1 MRDQRV
7 TVPVPTPRSTLKIN
21 AVNVLMLIAIIL
33 LALAALDVGGG
44 PLSLGWAGL
53 ALWAA
58 ATVMRK

>member
-1 MRDQRV
+1 M
-7 TVPVPTPRSTLKIN
+7 KIN